1 MAAMVPRRQ
10 LAMWKRTPLWIR
22 GLLAA
27 VLLPAVVA
35 AASEPVVPPAA
46 ELGPLLA
53 RYEAFAALSPDERA
67 RTKRPEF
74 EHPPL
79 SKEAAAAW
87 KLGLWAAWKERL
99 AARKPDVPPQKL
111 GFPQGWLKPENSV
124 TVGTVHTNVWTTPDK
139 TVTVTM
145 RYGART
151 VGKQPPQGWPVFIN
165 LHGGGDNPQSN
176 DAGWVAS
183 MNQYPVQTG
192 LCISPRSPVN
202 TVGSWND
209 PLSIASLER
218 LLIELPAKWD
228 IDADRIYLMGYSM
241 GAIGVLHIGPSMPD
255 RWAAVAASA
264 GFGYLGARGRSA
276 PENLVNLP
284 LMIQIGTAD
293 RDFQRYPL
301 ARAFAAAV
309 RSLGEQ
315 NGSGYRIEFKEHPG
329 KGHMIDDRDTPAW
342 LAGFCRDP
350 LPERIIWHQPMLP
363 LPLGTADTPRML
375 ERNPLFHAFLRRRCY
390 WLRNDAPAAFQRLDV
405 SRAGNEFRI
414 DAASHVQRLTF
425 LLDDR
430 LVDLDEPVR
439 VLAGKRE
446 LVAARVP
453 RTVTALV
460 ASLVEYGDPELMF
473 CAELDVA
480 APDSVAEMESRE
492 LKTAAELRVRAQE
505 RIALAKFAG
514 AAADLEAALQLD
526 PAAAATVL
534 PTMRDIHS
542 HLGDMPRFVDST
554 RRMATALPDDAMA
567 QINAAEVLLNA
578 QPESLRDPPAA
589 LECAGRAMK
598 LTGNRNPQVAG
609 LLALAQFRNGRR
621 AEAVATVKAA
631 LALVPANQLP
641 KLRAE
646 LEAALETYS
655 AANAE

>member
-1 MAAMVPRRQ
+1 MMNDAMV
-10 LAMWKRTPLWIR
+10 WIR

-27 VLLPAVVA
+27 VVLPAVMAGA
-35 AASEPVVPPAA
+35 AEPVVPPAD
-46 ELGPLLA
+46 ELGTLLA
-53 RYEAFAALSPDERA
+53 RYEEFAALSPDERA

-74 EHPPL
+74 DHPPL

-87 KLGLWAAWKERL
+87 KIGLWAAWKERL
-99 AARKPDVPPQKL
+99 AARKPDVPL
-111 GFPQGWLKPENSV
+111 ENIAFPRGWLKPENRI
-124 TVGTVHTNVWTTPDK
+124 TVGLVQTNVWAAPDK
-139 TVTVTM
+139 TVAVTM

-151 VGKQPPQGWPVFIN
+151 VGKQPAQGWPVFIN
-165 LHGGGDNPQSN
+165 LHGGGDHPQLN
-176 DAGWVAS
+176 DEGWVAS

-192 LCISPRSPVN
+192 LCISPRSPVS

-209 PLSIASLER
+209 PLSSAALER
-218 LLIELPAKWD
+218 LLVELPAKWD
-228 IDADRIYLMGYSM
+228 IDPDRIYLMGYSM
-241 GAIGVLHIGPSMPD
+241 GAIGVLHIGPCMPD

-264 GFGYLGARGRSA
+264 GFGYLGTRGRSA
-276 PENLVNLP
+276 PENLFNLP

-301 ARAFAAAV
+301 ARAFATAV

-315 NGSGYRIEFKEHPG
+315 NGTGYRFEFKEHAG

-342 LAGFCRDP
+342 LAGFRREP
-350 LPERIIWHQPMLP
+350 LPERIVWHQPLLP
-363 LPLGTADTPRML
+363 VPLGTADTPRIL
-375 ERNPLFHAFLRRRCY
+375 ERSYLFHAYLRRRCY
-390 WLRNDAPAAFQRLDV
+390 WLRNDSPAAFQRLDV

-414 DAASHVQRLTF
+414 DTASHMQRLTL

-473 CAELDVA
+473 SAELDVA
-480 APDSVAEMESRE
+480 PPDSVAEMESRE
-492 LKTAAELRVRAQE
+492 LTTAAELRVRAQE
-505 RIALAKFAG
+505 RIALAKFAA
-514 AAADLEAALQLD
+514 AAADLDAALQLD

-534 PTMRDIHS
+534 PTMRDLHS
-542 HLGDMPRFVDST
+542 HLGDVPRFVDAT
-554 RRMATALPDDAMA
+554 RRMAKAAPDNADA
-567 QINAAEVLLNA
+567 QIAAAELLLNA

-589 LECAGRAMK
+589 LEFARQAMK
-598 LTGNRNPQVAG
+598 LTGNKNPQIAR

-631 LALVPANQLP
+631 LALVPADRFP

-646 LEAALETYS
+646 LEAALETYG
-655 AANAE
+655 AAEAE

>member
-1 MAAMVPRRQ
+1 MMDDTMV
-10 LAMWKRTPLWIR
+10 WIR
-22 GLLAA
+22 GLLTA

-35 AASEPVVPPAA
+35 GAAEPVVPPAA

-53 RYEAFAALSPDERA
+53 RYEEFAALSPDERA

-74 EHPPL
+74 DHPPL

-87 KLGLWAAWKERL
+87 KRGLWVAWKERL
-99 AARKPDVPPQKL
+99 ATRKPDVPPQKL
-111 GFPQGWLKPENSV
+111 GFPQGWLKPENAI
-124 TVGTVHTNVWTTPDK
+124 TVGVVHTNVWTGPEK
-139 TVTVTM
+139 MVGVTM

-151 VGKQPPQGWPVFIN
+151 AGKQPAQGWPVFIN

-218 LLIELPAKWD
+218 LLVELPAKWD
-228 IDADRIYLMGYSM
+228 IDRDRIYLMGYSM

-276 PENLVNLP
+276 PENLFNLP

-301 ARAFAAAV
+301 ARAFATAV
-309 RSLGEQ
+309 RSLGEK

-329 KGHMIDDRDTPAW
+329 KGHMIDDRDTPGW
-342 LAGFCRDP
+342 LAGFRRAP

-375 ERNPLFHAFLRRRCY
+375 DRNPLFHAFLRRRCY
-390 WLRNDAPAAFQRLDV
+390 WLRNDAPAGFQRVDV

-414 DAASHVQRLTF
+414 DTACHIQRLTF
-425 LLDDR
+425 LLDN
-430 LVDLDEPVR
+430 
-439 VLAGKRE
+439 
-446 LVAARVP
+446 
-453 RTVTALV
+453 
-460 ASLVEYGDPELMF
+460 
-473 CAELDVA
+473 
-480 APDSVAEMESRE
+480 
-492 LKTAAELRVRAQE
+492 
-505 RIALAKFAG
+505 
-514 AAADLEAALQLD
+514 
-526 PAAAATVL
+526 
-534 PTMRDIHS
+534 
-542 HLGDMPRFVDST
+542 RFVDAT

-567 QINAAEVLLNA
+567 QINAAELLLNT

-598 LTGNRNPQVAG
+598 LTGNKNPQVAG

-631 LALVPANQLP
+631 LALVPADRLP
-641 KLRAE
+641 KLRAD
-646 LEAALETYS
+646 LEAALETYG